1 MIVRLIQVYA
11 NNIVLTLKIRLF
23 LYKIALN
30 CLLSPF
36 SLMLFIHFYKIFFFT
51 FFVFPYIIKHALNI
65 TKAIKKISVNEIRG
79 IVIRNR
85 YELLDISIFMLFFH
99 LYKIFLFTFWVFLY
113 KTMYTLNTTK
123 AIENEISQ

>member
-1 MIVRLIQVYA
+1 M
-11 NNIVLTLKIRLF
+11 
-23 LYKIALN
+23 
-30 CLLSPF
+30 
-36 SLMLFIHFYKIFFFT
+36 
-51 FFVFPYIIKHALNI
+51 
-65 TKAIKKISVNEIRG
+65 SVNEIRD

-123 AIENEISQ
+123 AIKNEISQ